1 MISAPG
7 IGSGL
12 DVAGIVT
19 QLMDLERRPLEA
31 LQARQEEYEAQ
42 LSAYGQVKSALST
55 FQDAMR
61 NLNHEVDFKK
71 FTATSSNE
79 GILTANTNSASAT
92 GDYNL
97 EVERVAQRHT
107 MSTVS
112 WLDTSE
118 FGGYSG
124 NSFQLTIADQ
134 SLEIDLGIGNQKT
147 LAQLAAAIN
156 EHPDNMGVRATVINT
171 EPNLG
176 LQKLALVSPATG
188 YENRIQLSGI
198 VNEYTG
204 SNTLDFGTTNQDAD
218 GNPIS
223 GTALSQLDAALTIDG
238 IGVRRAE
245 NTVNDV
251 IPGVTLNLNSA
262 APGTRVNLEVARDT
276 ASISESVKGIAEAY
290 NGLMETLKEL
300 RLGDLEADSTIRTLE
315 NQIRGVLNQGGG
327 SGTFSHLSQVGL
339 SLDKY
344 GEMQFDGDDL
354 ERALDED
361 IDSVA
366 QLFAG
371 DGIGIASGFDDL
383 VSSLLGYKGLIQ
395 NRVDGIERHK
405 ESNLDD
411 QYKMELR
418 LETTEQRYYKQ
429 YAALDSLVAEMT
441 NTSNY
446 LTQQLSALNS
456 SKK

>member
-42 LSAYGQVKSALST
+42 LSAYGQLKSALST

-61 NLNHEVDFKK
+61 NLNYEVDFKK
-71 FTATSSNE
+71 FTAESSNE
-79 GILTANTNSASAT
+79 SVLTANTNSASAT
-92 GDYNL
+92 GKYSI
-97 EVERVAQRHT
+97 EVDRVAQRHT
-107 MSTVS
+107 MASGWFGS
-112 WLDTSE
+112 SE
-118 FGGYSG
+118 IVGGKG
-124 NSFQLTIADQ
+124 GDELTLTIGSD
-134 SLEIDLGIGNQKT
+134 SLAVDLSDGKT
-147 LAQLAAAIN
+147 LAQLASSIN
-156 EHPDNMGVRATVINT
+156 AHPDNMGVRATVINVDST
-171 EPNLG
+171 G
-176 LQKLALVSPATG
+176 TSQRLALVSPASGSENAIQLGGTING
-188 YENRIQLSGI
+188 IPPEAELSFYTTNRIDGATI
-198 VNEYTG
+198 
-204 SNTLDFGTTNQDAD
+204 AD
-218 GNPIS
+218 LGK
-223 GTALSQLDAALTIDG
+223 LDAAITVDG
-238 IGVRRAE
+238 ISVLRAE
-245 NTVNDV
+245 NTVNDI
-251 IPGVTLNLNSA
+251 IPGITLNLNSA
-262 APGTRVNLEVARDT
+262 APGSVVNLEVARDT
-276 ASISESVKGIAEAY
+276 ASISESVKTIGEAY

-344 GEMQFDGDDL
+344 GEMQFDADDL
-354 ERALDED
+354 EKALDTD

-371 DGIGIASGFDDL
+371 AGTGIASGFDDL
-383 VSSLLGYKGLIQ
+383 VGDLLGYKGLIQ
-395 NRVDGIERHK
+395 NRIDGIERSK
-405 ESNLDD
+405 ESNIDD

-429 YAALDSLVAEMT
+429 YAALDTLVAQMT
-441 NTSNY
+441 STSSY
-446 LTQQLSALNS
+446 LTQQLDAMNS